1 MSTPIQ
7 ISKDFSQY
15 VQQRLNANPAWEQW
29 LQEKILKP
37 LVISEIGL
45 IFEKEL
51 PPNQWLHFDEV
62 SFLASLRIARQKVM
76 LWLGVRDIANLA
88 SLTEVMQGVTEMA
101 HLGLRYASEY
111 AQDAL
116 SNQYGIPTNAD
127 AQPIPLWIIGM
138 GKLGAKELNV
148 SSDIDLIFL
157 YECDGITVGGKKS
170 ISNHEWFELQGKKII
185 RYLTELTPQG
195 FVFRVDMRLRPNG
208 DSGPLVSSLEML
220 EEYFLVQGRE
230 WERYAWIK
238 ARLVYPLEVA
248 DMSGFPTPL
257 HAIVTRFVYRK
268 YLDFGIIDSIRRLHR
283 QIRHEANLRAH
294 QYPDRASDIKLGKG
308 GIREIEF
315 LAQMYQ
321 LIRGGE
327 ESSLRT
333 RSTVEVI
340 GHIERLQLMPTDMAK
355 ALLSAYAFLRKLEHL
370 LQWRNDAQVH
380 YLPNLPEVVSQVAT
394 RLGFSN
400 KEQFEEEL
408 ARHQMIVANYFSEAF
423 TLDTQ
428 EEESTPL
435 SPSGSFEQ
443 YPQFQ
448 QKLAQVKSSNRFAL
462 VSETS
467 RQNFDFILIYVLD
480 HHPQIQEETLLKL
493 LDMLE
498 VVFRRSSYLSLLKEY
513 PKAIERVI
521 RLLEASNWASQYL
534 MKHPHLLDDLLLS
547 VNDRSSE
554 KEGDTYWTQWQ
565 TDLEK
570 KIYFILHT
578 DQDEEAVWNTLRQAH
593 QSEIFQIL
601 LADLGG
607 FSVPKLS
614 IEKVSDQLSILADI
628 IIAVTL
634 NFVWEGLKKKYQITK
649 SLDEFGFAVI
659 AYGKLGGKE
668 LGYGSDLDLVFIYDE
683 SLTHLS
689 SDELQPIFVNLVRK
703 FILAITTA
711 TRAGVLFDIDT
722 RLRPN
727 GEAGLL
733 VTSLQSFEN
742 YQKKIGANTAWVWE
756 HQALTRARFCAGDI
770 RVGLQFEKIRNDV
783 LSFARD
789 GNELTQ
795 EVISMREKL
804 HLGHSHSGT
813 SFDLK
818 HDVGGMIDI
827 EFMIQ
832 YLILKNAHQEPT
844 LLKNIGNI
852 ALLNACANCHLIS
865 NEDAVSVANAYRLF
879 RKLQHQIRLNGL
891 QIRQLEDALMSK
903 EIESARQ
910 TVMNLWNHL
919 LLDVK

>member
-15 VQQRLNANPAWEQW
+15 VQQWLRANPAWEQW
-29 LQEKILKP
+29 LEEKTHQP
-37 LVISEIGL
+37 LFIPEIEL

-51 PPNQWLHFDEV
+51 PTDQWLHFDEV

-88 SLTEVMQGVTEMA
+88 SLTEVMLAVTEMA

-111 AQDAL
+111 AQEAL
-116 SNQYGIPTNAD
+116 TTQYGLPQNAD

-157 YECDGITVGGKKS
+157 YECDGTTAGGNKP

-208 DSGPLVSSLEML
+208 DSGPLVSSLDML

-248 DMSGFPTPL
+248 DKSGFPTNL

-294 QYPDRASDIKLGKG
+294 QYPDRAFDIKLGKG

-327 ESSLRT
+327 ESTLRT

-340 GHIERLQLMPTDMAK
+340 GHIERLQLIPSDMAK
-355 ALLSAYAFLRKLEHL
+355 ALLTAYAFLRKLEHL

-380 YLPNLPEVVSQVAT
+380 YLPNIPEVVLQIAI

-400 KEQFEEEL
+400 KGQFEEEL
-408 ARHQMIVANYFSEAF
+408 GRQQMIVASYFSEAF
-423 TLDTQ
+423 TLDSQ
-428 EEESTPL
+428 DEELIQL

-448 QKLAQVKSSNRFAL
+448 QKLEQVKSSNRFAL
-462 VSETS
+462 VSEIS
-467 RQNFDFILIYVLD
+467 KQNFDFILLYVLD

-493 LDMLE
+493 LDLLE
-498 VVFRRSSYLSLLKEY
+498 VIFRRSSYLSLLKEY

-547 VNDRSSE
+547 VNEQTSE
-554 KEGDTYWTQWQ
+554 KREDTYWTQWQ

-628 IIAVTL
+628 IISVTL
-634 NFVWEGLKKKYQITK
+634 NFVWEGLKKKYQISK
-649 SLDEFGFAVI
+649 PLNEFGFAVI

-683 SLTHLS
+683 SLTHFS

-703 FILAITTA
+703 FILALTTA

-756 HQALTRARFCAGDI
+756 HQALTRARFCAGDL
-770 RVGLQFEKIRNDV
+770 RAGLQFEKIRNEV
-783 LSFARD
+783 LSLARD
-789 GNELTQ
+789 GKELTQ

-804 HLGHSHSGT
+804 HLGHPHIGT

-832 YLILKNAHQEPT
+832 YLILKNAYQEPS

-852 ALLNACANCHLIS
+852 ALLSECANCHLIS
-865 NEDAVSVANAYRLF
+865 NEDAVSVADAYRLF
-879 RKLQHQIRLNGL
+879 RKLQHQIRLNGI
-891 QIRQLEDALMSK
+891 QIRQLEDSLMSK
-903 EIESARQ
+903 EIETARQ
-910 TVMNLWNHL
+910 IVMNLWHRL

>member
-1 MSTPIQ
+1 MANPIQ

-15 VQQRLNANPAWEQW
+15 VQQRLSAIPAWELW
-29 LQEKILKP
+29 LQEKIQQP
-37 LVISEIGL
+37 LSISEIGL

-51 PPNQWLHFDEV
+51 PTNQWLNFDEV
-62 SFLASLRIARQKVM
+62 SFLASLRMARQKVM
-76 LWLGVRDIANLA
+76 LWLGVRDITNLA
-88 SLTEVMQGVTEMA
+88 SLTEVMQAVTEMA

-111 AQDAL
+111 AQEAL
-116 SNQYGIPTNAD
+116 RPQYGLPQNAD

-157 YECDGITVGGKKS
+157 YECDGTTAGGNKVL
-170 ISNHEWFELQGKKII
+170 SNHEWFELQGKKII

-238 ARLVYPLEVA
+238 ARLVYPQEIA
-248 DMSGFPTPL
+248 DASGFPTNL
-257 HAIVTRFVYRK
+257 KAIVTRFVYRK

-283 QIRHEANLRAH
+283 QIRHEANLRAR
-294 QYPDRASDIKLGKG
+294 QYPDRAFDIKLGKG

-327 ESSLRT
+327 ESTLRT

-340 GHIERLQLMPTDMAK
+340 GHIERLQLISSDMAK
-355 ALLSAYAFLRKLEHL
+355 ALLSAYNFLRKLEHL

-380 YLPNLPEVVSQVAT
+380 YLPNIPEVVLQIAM

-408 ARHQMIVANYFSEAF
+408 ARQQMIVAGYFSEAF
-423 TLDTQ
+423 TLDSQ
-428 EEESTPL
+428 DEELSQL

-448 QKLAQVKSSNRFAL
+448 QKLEQVKSSNRFAL

-467 RQNFDFILIYVLD
+467 KQNFDFILLYVLD

-493 LDMLE
+493 LDLLE

-547 VNDRSSE
+547 GNDRSSD
-554 KEGDTYWTQWQ
+554 KELDTYWAQWQ
-565 TDLEK
+565 IDLEK

-607 FSVPKLS
+607 FSTPKLS

-628 IIAVTL
+628 IISVTL

-649 SLDEFGFAVI
+649 SLNEFGFAVI

-683 SLTHLS
+683 SLTTLS

-703 FILAITTA
+703 FILALTTA

-770 RVGLQFEKIRNDV
+770 RVGMQFEKIRNDV

-804 HLGHSHSGT
+804 HLGHPHIGT

-818 HDVGGMIDI
+818 HDVGAMIDI

-832 YLILKNAHQEPT
+832 YLILKNAHQEPS

-852 ALLNACANCHLIS
+852 ALLSECVNCHLIS
-865 NEDAVSVANAYRLF
+865 NEEAENVANAYRLF
-879 RKLQHQIRLNGL
+879 RKLQHQIRLNGI
-891 QIRQLEDALMSK
+891 QIRQLEDQLLNK

-910 TVMNLWNHL
+910 AVMNLWHRL
-919 LLDVK
+919 LLNV

>member
-1 MSTPIQ
+1 MANPIQ

-15 VQQRLNANPAWEQW
+15 VQQRLSANPAWELW
-29 LQEKILKP
+29 LQEKIQQP
-37 LVISEIGL
+37 LSISEIGL

-51 PPNQWLHFDEV
+51 PTNQWLNFDEV
-62 SFLASLRIARQKVM
+62 SFLASLRMARQKVM
-76 LWLGVRDIANLA
+76 LWLGVRDITNLA
-88 SLTEVMQGVTEMA
+88 SLTEVMQAVTEMA

-111 AQDAL
+111 AQEAL
-116 SNQYGIPTNAD
+116 RPQYGLPQNAD

-157 YECDGITVGGKKS
+157 YECDGTTAGGNKVL
-170 ISNHEWFELQGKKII
+170 SNHEWFELQGKKII

-238 ARLVYPLEVA
+238 ARLVYPQEIA
-248 DMSGFPTPL
+248 DASGFPTNL
-257 HAIVTRFVYRK
+257 KAIVTRFVYRK

-283 QIRHEANLRAH
+283 QIRHEANLRAR
-294 QYPDRASDIKLGKG
+294 QYPDRAFDIKLGKG

-327 ESSLRT
+327 ESTLRT

-340 GHIERLQLMPTDMAK
+340 GHIERLQLISSDMAK
-355 ALLSAYAFLRKLEHL
+355 ALLSAYNFLRKLEHL

-380 YLPNLPEVVSQVAT
+380 YLPNIPEVVLQIAM

-408 ARHQMIVANYFSEAF
+408 ARQQMIVAGYFSEAF
-423 TLDTQ
+423 TLDSQ
-428 EEESTPL
+428 DEELSQL

-448 QKLAQVKSSNRFAL
+448 QKLEQVKSSNRFAL

-467 RQNFDFILIYVLD
+467 KQNFDFILLYVLD

-493 LDMLE
+493 LDLLE

-547 VNDRSSE
+547 GNDRSSD
-554 KEGDTYWTQWQ
+554 KELDTYWAQWQ
-565 TDLEK
+565 IDLEK

-607 FSVPKLS
+607 FSTPKLS

-628 IIAVTL
+628 IISVTL

-649 SLDEFGFAVI
+649 SLNEFGFAVI

-683 SLTHLS
+683 SLTTLS

-703 FILAITTA
+703 FILALTTA

-770 RVGLQFEKIRNDV
+770 RVGMQFEKIRNDV

-804 HLGHSHSGT
+804 HLGHPHIGT

-818 HDVGGMIDI
+818 HDVGAMIDI

-832 YLILKNAHQEPT
+832 YLILKNAHQEPS

-852 ALLNACANCHLIS
+852 ALLSECVNCHLIS
-865 NEDAVSVANAYRLF
+865 NEEAENVANAYRLF
-879 RKLQHQIRLNGL
+879 RKLQHQIRLNGI
-891 QIRQLEDALMSK
+891 QIRQLEDQLLNK

-910 TVMNLWNHL
+910 AVMNLWHRL
-919 LLDVK
+919 LLNV

>member
-1 MSTPIQ
+1 MANLIQ

-15 VQQRLNANPAWEQW
+15 VQQRLSANPAWELW
-29 LQEKILKP
+29 LQEKIQQP
-37 LVISEIGL
+37 LSISEIGL

-51 PPNQWLHFDEV
+51 PTNQWLNFDEV
-62 SFLASLRIARQKVM
+62 SFLASLRMARQKVM
-76 LWLGVRDIANLA
+76 LWLGVRDITNLA
-88 SLTEVMQGVTEMA
+88 SLTEVMQAVTEMA

-111 AQDAL
+111 AQEAL
-116 SNQYGIPTNAD
+116 RPQYGLPQNAD

-157 YECDGITVGGKKS
+157 YECDGTTAGGNKVL
-170 ISNHEWFELQGKKII
+170 SNHEWFELQGKKII

-238 ARLVYPLEVA
+238 ARLVYPQEIA
-248 DMSGFPTPL
+248 DASGFPTNL
-257 HAIVTRFVYRK
+257 KAIVTRFVYRK

-283 QIRHEANLRAH
+283 QIRHEANLRAR
-294 QYPDRASDIKLGKG
+294 QYPDRAFDIKLGKG

-327 ESSLRT
+327 ESTLRT

-340 GHIERLQLMPTDMAK
+340 GHIERLQLISSDMAK
-355 ALLSAYAFLRKLEHL
+355 ALLSAYNFLRKLEHL

-380 YLPNLPEVVSQVAT
+380 YLPNIPEVVLQIAM

-408 ARHQMIVANYFSEAF
+408 ARQQMIVAGYFSEAF
-423 TLDTQ
+423 TLDSQ
-428 EEESTPL
+428 DEELSQL

-448 QKLAQVKSSNRFAL
+448 QKLEQVKSSNRFAL

-467 RQNFDFILIYVLD
+467 KQNFDFILLYVLD

-493 LDMLE
+493 LDLLE

-547 VNDRSSE
+547 GNDRSSD
-554 KEGDTYWTQWQ
+554 KELDTYWAQWQ
-565 TDLEK
+565 IDLEK

-607 FSVPKLS
+607 FSTPKLS

-628 IIAVTL
+628 IISVTL

-649 SLDEFGFAVI
+649 SLNEFGFAVI

-683 SLTHLS
+683 SLTTLS

-703 FILAITTA
+703 FILALTTA

-770 RVGLQFEKIRNDV
+770 RVGMQFEKIRNDV

-804 HLGHSHSGT
+804 HLGHPHIGT

-818 HDVGGMIDI
+818 HDVGAMIDI

-832 YLILKNAHQEPT
+832 YLILKNAHQEPS

-852 ALLNACANCHLIS
+852 ALLSECVNCHLIS
-865 NEDAVSVANAYRLF
+865 NEEAENVANAYRLF
-879 RKLQHQIRLNGL
+879 RKLQHQIRLNGI
-891 QIRQLEDALMSK
+891 QIRQLEDQLLNK

-910 TVMNLWNHL
+910 AVMNLWHRL
-919 LLDVK
+919 LLNV

>member
-1 MSTPIQ
+1 MSIPIQ
-7 ISKDFSQY
+7 ICKDFSQF
-15 VQQRLNANPAWEQW
+15 VQQWLSANPSWEHW
-29 LQEKILKP
+29 LEEKIQQP
-37 LVISEIGL
+37 IGISEIGL

-51 PPNQWLHFDEV
+51 PINQWLHFDEV
-62 SFLASLRIARQKVM
+62 SFLASLRSARQKVM

-88 SLTEVMQGVTEMA
+88 SLTEVMQAVTEMA
-101 HLGLRYASEY
+101 HLGLRYTSEY
-111 AQDAL
+111 AQEAL
-116 SNQYGIPTNAD
+116 RLQYGLPQNVD
-127 AQPIPLWIIGM
+127 AKPIPLWIVGM

-157 YECDGITVGGKKS
+157 YECDGTTAGGNKA

-185 RYLTELTPQG
+185 RYLTELTSQG

-248 DMSGFPTPL
+248 DASGFPTNLSP
-257 HAIVTRFVYRK
+257 VVSRFVYRK

-294 QYPDRASDIKLGKG
+294 QYPDRAFDIKLGKG

-327 ESSLRT
+327 ESTLRA

-340 GHIERLQLMPTDMAK
+340 GHIERLQLISSDMAN
-355 ALLSAYAFLRKLEHL
+355 ALLSAYNFLRKLEHL

-380 YLPNLPEVVSQVAT
+380 YLPNIPEVVLQIAI

-400 KEQFEEEL
+400 KEQFLEEL
-408 ARHQMIVANYFSEAF
+408 ARQQMIVASYFSEAF
-423 TLDTQ
+423 TLDSHD
-428 EEESTPL
+428 EELSQL

-448 QKLAQVKSSNRFAL
+448 QKLDQVKSSNRFAL

-467 RQNFDFILIYVLD
+467 KQNFDFILLYVLD

-493 LDMLE
+493 LDLLE

-547 VNDRSSE
+547 GNDRSSD
-554 KEGDTYWTQWQ
+554 KELDTYWAQWQ
-565 TDLEK
+565 IDLEK

-607 FSVPKLS
+607 FSTPKLS

-628 IIAVTL
+628 IISVTL

-649 SLDEFGFAVI
+649 SLNEFGFAVI

-683 SLTHLS
+683 SLTPLS

-703 FILAITTA
+703 FILALTTA
-711 TRAGVLFDIDT
+711 TRAGALFDIDT

-756 HQALTRARFCAGDI
+756 HQALTRARFCAGDS

-783 LSFARD
+783 LSLARD
-789 GNELTQ
+789 GKELTQ

-804 HLGHSHSGT
+804 HLGHPHIGPN
-813 SFDLK
+813 FDLK
-818 HDVGGMIDI
+818 HDAGAMIDI

-832 YLILKNAHQEPT
+832 YLILKNAHQEPS
-844 LLKNIGNI
+844 LLNNIGNI
-852 ALLNACANCHLIS
+852 SLLSECANCQLIS
-865 NEDAVSVANAYRLF
+865 NEEAESVANAYRLF
-879 RKLQHQIRLNGL
+879 RKLQHQIRLNGI
-891 QIRQLEDALMSK
+891 QIRQLEDQLLNK

-910 TVMNLWNHL
+910 AVMNLWHRL
-919 LLDVK
+919 LLNV

>member
-15 VQQRLNANPAWEQW
+15 VQQWLRANPAWEQW
-29 LQEKILKP
+29 LEEKTHQP
-37 LVISEIGL
+37 LFIPEIEL

-51 PPNQWLHFDEV
+51 PTDQWLHFDEV

-88 SLTEVMQGVTEMA
+88 SLTEVMLAVTEMA

-111 AQDAL
+111 AQEAL
-116 SNQYGIPTNAD
+116 TTQYGLPQNAD

-157 YECDGITVGGKKS
+157 YECDGTTAGGNKP

-208 DSGPLVSSLEML
+208 DSGPLVSSLDML

-248 DMSGFPTPL
+248 DKSGFPTNL

-294 QYPDRASDIKLGKG
+294 QYPDRAFDIKLGKG

-327 ESSLRT
+327 ESTLRT

-340 GHIERLQLMPTDMAK
+340 GHIERLQLIPSDMAK

-380 YLPNLPEVVSQVAT
+380 YLPNIPEVVLQIAI

-400 KEQFEEEL
+400 KGQFEEEL
-408 ARHQMIVANYFSEAF
+408 ARQQMIVASYFSEAF
-423 TLDTQ
+423 TLDSQ
-428 EEESTPL
+428 DEELIQL

-448 QKLAQVKSSNRFAL
+448 QKLEQVKSSNRFAL
-462 VSETS
+462 VSEIS
-467 RQNFDFILIYVLD
+467 KQNFDFILLYVLD

-493 LDMLE
+493 LDLLE
-498 VVFRRSSYLSLLKEY
+498 VIFRRSSYLSLLKEY

-547 VNDRSSE
+547 VNEQTSE
-554 KEGDTYWTQWQ
+554 KHEDTYWTQWQ

-628 IIAVTL
+628 IISVTL

-649 SLDEFGFAVI
+649 PLNEFGFAVI

-683 SLTHLS
+683 SLTHFS

-703 FILAITTA
+703 FILALTTA

-756 HQALTRARFCAGDI
+756 HQALTRARFCAGD
-770 RVGLQFEKIRNDV
+770 
-783 LSFARD
+783 SW
-789 GNELTQ
+789 
-795 EVISMREKL
+795 
-804 HLGHSHSGT
+804 
-813 SFDLK
+813 
-818 HDVGGMIDI
+818 
-827 EFMIQ
+827 
-832 YLILKNAHQEPT
+832 
-844 LLKNIGNI
+844 
-852 ALLNACANCHLIS
+852 LNKMPL
-865 NEDAVSVANAYRLF
+865 VAKML
-879 RKLQHQIRLNGL
+879 
-891 QIRQLEDALMSK
+891 
-903 EIESARQ
+903 
-910 TVMNLWNHL
+910 
-919 LLDVK
+919 

>member
-1 MSTPIQ
+1 MATPIQ

-15 VQQRLNANPAWEQW
+15 VQRWLTANPSWEEW
-29 LQEKILKP
+29 LQEKIHLP
-37 LVISEIGL
+37 VAISEIEH
-45 IFEKEL
+45 IFSKEL
-51 PPNQWLHFDEV
+51 PADQWIHWDEV
-62 SFLASLRIARQKVM
+62 SFLANLRLARQKVM

-88 SLTEVMQGVTEMA
+88 SLTEVMQAVTEMA

-111 AQDAL
+111 AQNAL
-116 SNQYGIPTNAD
+116 SVQYGLPQNAD

-138 GKLGAKELNV
+138 GKLGARELNV

-157 YECDGITVGGKKS
+157 YECDGTTVGGNKS

-185 RYLTELTPQG
+185 RYLTEMTPQG

-220 EEYFLVQGRE
+220 EEYFIVQGRE

-238 ARLVYPLEVA
+238 ARLVYPLEAA
-248 DMSGFPTPL
+248 DPSGFPTNL
-257 HAIVTRFVYRK
+257 HTVVRRFVYRK

-294 QYPDRASDIKLGKG
+294 QYPDRAFDIKLGIG

-340 GHIERLQLMPTDMAK
+340 GHIERLQLIPLDMAK
-355 ALLSAYAFLRKLEHL
+355 ALLSAYNFLRKLEHL

-380 YLPNLPEVVSQVAT
+380 YLPNVPEVILQIAL
-394 RLGFSN
+394 RLGFVN

-408 ARHQMIVANYFSEAF
+408 ARHQTIVAKYFSEAF
-423 TLDTQ
+423 TLDSQ
-428 EEESTPL
+428 EELIQL

-448 QKLAQVKSSNRFAL
+448 KKLEQVKSSNRFAL
-462 VSETS
+462 VSENS
-467 RQNFDFILIYVLD
+467 KQNFDFILLYVLD
-480 HHPQIQEETLLKL
+480 HYSHIQEETLLKL
-493 LDMLE
+493 LDLLE
-498 VVFRRSSYLSLLKEY
+498 VVFRRSSYLSMLKEY

-547 VNDRSSE
+547 GNERSSE
-554 KEGDTYWTQWQ
+554 KEFDSYWVKWQ
-565 TDLEK
+565 DDLEK
-570 KIYFILHT
+570 KIHFILHT
-578 DQDEEAVWNTLRQAH
+578 DQDEEAVWNSLRQAH

-607 FSVPKLS
+607 FSTPKLS
-614 IEKVSDQLSILADI
+614 IEKVSDQLSILAEI
-628 IIAVTL
+628 IISVTL
-634 NFVWEGLKKKYQITK
+634 NFVWEGLKKKYHITEP
-649 SLDEFGFAVI
+649 LDQFGFAVI

-703 FILAITTA
+703 FILALTTA

-733 VTSLQSFEN
+733 VTSVQSFEN

-770 RVGLQFEKIRNDV
+770 RTGLQFEEIRNDV
-783 LSFARD
+783 LSFVRD
-789 GNELTQ
+789 GKELTH

-804 HLGHSHSGT
+804 HLGHPHIGT

-818 HDVGGMIDI
+818 HDVGAMIDI

-832 YLILKNAHQEPT
+832 FLILKNAHQYPT

-852 ALLNACANCHLIS
+852 ALLAECATCQLIS
-865 NEDAVSVANAYRLF
+865 HEEAENVANAYRLF
-879 RKLQHQIRLNGL
+879 RRLQHQIRLNGIHL
-891 QIRQLEDALMSK
+891 EQLENQLVKD
-903 EIESARQ
+903 EIESARLL
-910 TVMNLWNHL
+910 VVGLWKRL

>member
-1 MSTPIQ
+1 MTTPIQ
-7 ISKDFSQY
+7 ISKDFSQF
-15 VQQRLNANPAWEQW
+15 VQRWLSANPTWEQW
-29 LQEKILKP
+29 LEEKTPQP
-37 LVISEIGL
+37 LAITEIRL

-51 PPNQWLHFDEV
+51 PKDYWLNLDEAN
-62 SFLASLRIARQKVM
+62 FLANLRLARQKVM
-76 LWLGVRDIANLA
+76 LLLGVRDIANLA
-88 SLTEVMQGVTEMA
+88 SLTEVMQAVTEMA
-101 HLGLRYASEY
+101 QLGLRYASEY
-111 AQDAL
+111 AQNVL
-116 SNQYGIPTNAD
+116 SVQYGLPHNTE

-157 YECDGITVGGKKS
+157 YECDGTTIGGKKS

-185 RYLTELTPQG
+185 RYLTEMTPQG

-238 ARLVYPLEVA
+238 ARLVYPLETA
-248 DMSGFPTPL
+248 DASGFPTNL
-257 HAIVTRFVYRK
+257 HAIVSRFVYRK

-283 QIRHEANLRAH
+283 QIRHEANLRAR
-294 QYPDRASDIKLGKG
+294 QYPDRAFDIKLGIG

-340 GHIERLQLMPTDMAK
+340 GHIERLQLIPSDKAK
-355 ALLSAYAFLRKLEHL
+355 TLLSAYAFLRKLEHL

-380 YLPNLPEVVSQVAT
+380 YLPNIPEVVLQIAL
-394 RLGFSN
+394 RLGFVS

-408 ARHQMIVANYFSEAF
+408 AGHQMMVAKYFSEAF
-423 TLDTQ
+423 TLDSQ
-428 EEESTPL
+428 DEELMQL

-448 QKLAQVKSSNRFAL
+448 QKLEQVKSSNRFAL
-462 VSETS
+462 ISDTS
-467 RQNFDFILIYVLD
+467 KQNFDFILLYVLD
-480 HHPQIQEETLLKL
+480 HYAQIQEDTLLKL
-493 LDMLE
+493 LDLLE
-498 VVFRRSSYLSLLKEY
+498 VIFRRSSYLSLLKEY

-521 RLLEASNWASQYL
+521 RLLEASNWAAQYL

-547 VNDRSSE
+547 SNERSSE
-554 KEGDTYWTQWQ
+554 KEVDTYWVDWQ
-565 TDLEK
+565 ADLEK

-607 FSVPKLS
+607 FSTPKLS

-628 IIAVTL
+628 IISVTL
-634 NFVWEGLKKKYQITK
+634 NFVWEGLKKKYQITVP
-649 SLDEFGFAVI
+649 LDQFGFAVI

-683 SLTHLS
+683 TLTPLS

-703 FILAITTA
+703 FILALTTA

-733 VTSLQSFEN
+733 VTNVQSFEN
-742 YQKKIGANTAWVWE
+742 YQKKVGANTAWVWE
-756 HQALTRARFCAGDI
+756 HQALTRARFCAGDL
-770 RVGLQFEKIRNDV
+770 RTGLQFEKIRHDV

-789 GNELTQ
+789 GKVLTQ

-804 HLGHSHSGT
+804 HQGHPQTGT

-818 HDVGGMIDI
+818 HDVGAMIDI

-832 YLILKNAHQEPT
+832 YLILKNAHHEPS
-844 LLKNIGNI
+844 LIQNIGNI
-852 ALLNACANCHLIS
+852 ALLNECAKCHLIS
-865 NEDAVSVANAYRLF
+865 DEEALSVANAYRLF
-879 RKLQHQIRLNGL
+879 RKLQHQTRLNGL
-891 QIRQLEDALMSK
+891 QIRELEDDVMSK
-903 EIESARQ
+903 EIETARQ
-910 TVMNLWNHL
+910 TVKNLWNRL
-919 LLDVK
+919 LLNV